1 MLDRKRQQPI
11 EFLVLQH
18 VRFTGGTG
26 HHQRLRATGQLVVEQ
41 STEGRE
47 IERAIGRK
55 RCRQSADAST
65 NVQGPI
71 PLQIKPYMLLAGS
84 RGGQVSSIG
93 VISRFPQ
100 RAGQRHR
107 QVLLKPSSGSS
118 STAARA
124 GNDNQ
129 LLIQALTPAIK
140 SPLLALAKRIA
151 DAGCNLSESRVSTIG
166 TEISLM
172 LLASGAWDALAK
184 LETALTKLARD
195 ESLRLVHYRTGPR
208 ENSSHLLP
216 YLVEVVAADRP
227 GIVVRIV
234 EFFSQHGIS
243 VEQLNSTRYQA
254 MQTGAEMFQA
264 QFTIGIPAEIHI
276 AALRDDFLE
285 LCDGLN
291 LDAMMDPVK
300 F

>member
-1 MLDRKRQQPI
+1 MR
-11 EFLVLQH
+11 
-18 VRFTGGTG
+18 
-26 HHQRLRATGQLVVEQ
+26 
-41 STEGRE
+41 S
-47 IERAIGRK
+47 
-55 RCRQSADAST
+55 
-65 NVQGPI
+65 
-71 PLQIKPYMLLAGS
+71 
-84 RGGQVSSIG
+84 
-93 VISRFPQ
+93 
-100 RAGQRHR
+100 
-107 QVLLKPSSGSS
+107 
-118 STAARA
+118 

-129 LLIQALTPAIK
+129 LLIQALTPASK
-140 SPLLALAKRIA
+140 SPLLAIAKRIA

-184 LETALTKLARD
+184 LETALTKLGRD
-195 ESLRLVHYRTGPR
+195 DSLRLVHYRTGPR

-216 YLVEVVAADRP
+216 YLVEVVAADRA
-227 GIVVRIV
+227 GIVARIV
-234 EFFSQHGIS
+234 EFFTQHGIS

-291 LDAMMDPVK
+291 LDAIMDPVK

>member
-1 MLDRKRQQPI
+1 
-11 EFLVLQH
+11 
-18 VRFTGGTG
+18 
-26 HHQRLRATGQLVVEQ
+26 
-41 STEGRE
+41 
-47 IERAIGRK
+47 
-55 RCRQSADAST
+55 
-65 NVQGPI
+65 
-71 PLQIKPYMLLAGS
+71 MLLAAS
-84 RGGQVSSIG
+84 RGGQVSSTG
-93 VISRFPQ
+93 VVSRF
-100 RAGQRHR
+100 RIVRTTVAHR
-107 QVLLKPSSGSS
+107 PALLKS
-118 STAARA
+118 STVPPRS

-129 LLIQALTPAIK
+129 LLIQALTTAGK

-166 TEISLM
+166 TETSLM

-208 ENSSHLLP
+208 ANSSHLLP

-227 GIVVRIV
+227 GIVARIV

-254 MQTGAEMFQA
+254 MQTGADMFQA

-291 LDAMMDPVK
+291 LDAIMDPVK

>member
-1 MLDRKRQQPI
+1 MH
-11 EFLVLQH
+11 F
-18 VRFTGGTG
+18 
-26 HHQRLRATGQLVVEQ
+26 
-41 STEGRE
+41 
-47 IERAIGRK
+47 
-55 RCRQSADAST
+55 
-65 NVQGPI
+65 
-71 PLQIKPYMLLAGS
+71 
-84 RGGQVSSIG
+84 
-93 VISRFPQ
+93 
-100 RAGQRHR
+100 
-107 QVLLKPSSGSS
+107 LKPPSPSAHSS
-118 STAARA
+118 
-124 GNDNQ
+124 NDNQ
-129 LLIQALTPAIK
+129 LLIQALTPSTK

-151 DAGCNLSESRVSTIG
+151 DAGCNLSESRVSSIG

-184 LETALTKLARD
+184 LETAVTKLARD

-216 YLVEVVAADRP
+216 YLIEVVAADRP

-234 EFFSQHGIS
+234 EFFTQHGIS

-264 QFTIGIPAEIHI
+264 QFTIGISSEIHI

-291 LDAMMDPVK
+291 LDAIMDPVK

>member
-1 MLDRKRQQPI
+1 M
-11 EFLVLQH
+11 
-18 VRFTGGTG
+18 
-26 HHQRLRATGQLVVEQ
+26 
-41 STEGRE
+41 
-47 IERAIGRK
+47 
-55 RCRQSADAST
+55 
-65 NVQGPI
+65 
-71 PLQIKPYMLLAGS
+71 
-84 RGGQVSSIG
+84 
-93 VISRFPQ
+93 
-100 RAGQRHR
+100 
-107 QVLLKPSSGSS
+107 KPSSGTSPAS
-118 STAARA
+118 ARS

-129 LLIQALTPAIK
+129 LLIQALTPANK
-140 SPLLALAKRIA
+140 SPLLALARRIA

-216 YLVEVVAADRP
+216 YLVEVVAGDRP

-234 EFFSQHGIS
+234 EFFTQHGIS
-243 VEQLNSTRYQA
+243 VEQLNSTRYHA

-291 LDAMMDPVK
+291 LDAIMDPVK

>member
-1 MLDRKRQQPI
+1 ML
-11 EFLVLQH
+11 
-18 VRFTGGTG
+18 TGN
-26 HHQRLRATGQLVVEQ
+26 R
-41 STEGRE
+41 
-47 IERAIGRK
+47 
-55 RCRQSADAST
+55 
-65 NVQGPI
+65 
-71 PLQIKPYMLLAGS
+71 
-84 RGGQVSSIG
+84 
-93 VISRFPQ
+93 
-100 RAGQRHR
+100 
-107 QVLLKPSSGSS
+107 LLKSS
-118 STAARA
+118 SAPSPAAVRA

-129 LLIQALTPAIK
+129 LLIQALTPALQ

-184 LETALTKLARD
+184 LETSLTKLARD

-227 GIVVRIV
+227 GIVAHIV
-234 EFFSQHGIS
+234 DFFTQHGIS
-243 VEQLNSTRYQA
+243 VEQLNSTRYRA

-276 AALRDDFLE
+276 AGLRDDFLE

-291 LDAMMDPVK
+291 LDAIMDPVK

>member
-1 MLDRKRQQPI
+1 
-11 EFLVLQH
+11 
-18 VRFTGGTG
+18 
-26 HHQRLRATGQLVVEQ
+26 
-41 STEGRE
+41 
-47 IERAIGRK
+47 
-55 RCRQSADAST
+55 
-65 NVQGPI
+65 
-71 PLQIKPYMLLAGS
+71 MLLAAS
-84 RGGQVSSIG
+84 RGGQVSSTG
-93 VISRFPQ
+93 VVSWLRIA
-100 RAGQRHR
+100 RADVHR
-107 QVLLKPSSGSS
+107 QTLLKSSPGPSSA
-118 STAARA
+118 STRS

-129 LLIQALTPAIK
+129 LLIHALTPTSK

-172 LLASGAWDALAK
+172 LLATGAWDALAK
-184 LETALTKLARD
+184 LETALAKLGRD
-195 ESLRLVHYRTGPR
+195 ESMRLVHYRTGPR
-208 ENSSHLLP
+208 QNSSHLLP

-227 GIVVRIV
+227 GIVARIV
-234 EFFSQHGIS
+234 DFFSQHGIS

-291 LDAMMDPVK
+291 LDAIMDPVK